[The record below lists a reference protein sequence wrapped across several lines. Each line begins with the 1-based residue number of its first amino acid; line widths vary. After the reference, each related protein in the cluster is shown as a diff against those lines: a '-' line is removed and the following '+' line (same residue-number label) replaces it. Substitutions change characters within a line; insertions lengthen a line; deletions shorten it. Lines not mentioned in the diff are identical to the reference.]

1 MSIWST
7 ATPDWQARLLAGR
20 SLVPDLPLFR
30 PEAERA
36 LRIFKRLRMPDVIGC
51 PTMAEACGPWF
62 FPVVEALFGSYD
74 PTTNRRLIQE
84 YFQLIPKK
92 NSKSSNGGAVMLVA
106 LLVNER
112 PLAEFLLIAPT
123 KEIADIS
130 FKQAKGTIKV
140 DPKLEKLFQIQDHI
154 RKITHRL
161 TGATLQVKAA
171 DTDVITGGKATGTLI
186 DETHVFAKRPRAAD
200 VFVELRGALTAR
212 PDGFLFQITTQSKE
226 APSGVFKAE
235 LDMARKVRDGLID
248 FPLLPILYELP
259 HELTE
264 KGGWKNKELWPLV
277 NPNMGRSVNMDFLAR
292 ELVAA
297 EEKGPQQLALF
308 ASQHFNIEIGLALLS
323 DGWAGAEYW
332 LGNEKAGLSNVDATL
347 TLEALL
353 QRSEVVVVGIDGG
366 GLDDLLGLAVMGR
379 EAVTGKLLLWT
390 HAWAHEIVKS
400 RRKEI
405 APKLEDL
412 AQLKQLTFVDV
423 PGEDVQAV
431 AEIVFDIERRGLLAE
446 KDAVGVDSF
455 GVADIVKALTG
466 TDDGLEAIEDEAADS
481 DDDVRFIDKDR
492 IVGVPQG
499 WQLNGAIKTAE
510 RNLAGGT
517 LIHDGSQLM
526 TWVVGNARVEPKGSA
541 ITITKQVSGSAKID
555 PLIAVFNALVL
566 IGRNPTARGVSVYD
580 RLAAGESDA
589 DASED
594 EPTERID
601 PAILADPKHPRW
613 REMRDR
619 YHALLD
625 RDNEEF
631 I

>member
-1 MSIWST
+1 M
-7 ATPDWQARLLAGR
+7 PDWQERLLAGKP
-20 SLVPDLPLFR
+20 LVPELPLFR
-30 PEAERA
+30 PEADRA
-36 LRIFKRLRMPDVIGC
+36 LRIFKRLRMPDVIGT

-62 FPVVEALFGSYD
+62 FPIVEALFGSYD
-74 PTTNRRLIQE
+74 ASTNRRMIQE

-140 DPKLEKLFQIQDHI
+140 DPRLTKLFQIQDHI

-226 APSGVFKAE
+226 APSGVFKSE

-259 HELTE
+259 PHLSE
-264 KGGWKNKELWPLV
+264 KGGWKDKALWPLV

-292 ELVAA
+292 ELIAA
-297 EEKGPQQLALF
+297 EDKGPQQLALF

-323 DGWAGAEYW
+323 DGWAGAEFW
-332 LGNEKAGLSNVDATL
+332 LGNEKAGKSNVDNTL
-347 TLEALL
+347 TLDELL
-353 QRSEVVVVGIDGG
+353 RRSEVVVVGIDGG
-366 GLDDLLGLAVMGR
+366 GLDDLLGFAAIGR
-379 EAVTGKLLLWT
+379 EIGTGNLLLWT

-405 APKLEDL
+405 APKLEDFAKL
-412 AQLKQLTFVDV
+412 GQLTFVDV
-423 PGEDVQAV
+423 PGEDVAAV
-431 AEIVFDIERRGLLAE
+431 ADLVFRIDATGLLAE
-446 KDAVGVDSF
+446 KDAIGVDSF
-455 GVADIVKALTG
+455 GVGDIVKALTG
-466 TDDGLEAIEDEAADS
+466 IDGDLEDIDENDEAIEPPQQF
-481 DDDVRFIDKDR
+481 VDKDR
-492 IVGVPQG
+492 IVGIPQG

-517 LIHDGSQLM
+517 LRHNGSELM
-526 TWVVGNARVEPKGSA
+526 SWVVGNARVEPKGSA
-541 ITITKQVSGSAKID
+541 ITITKQASGSAKID
-555 PLIAVFNALVL
+555 PLIAMFNAVVL
-566 IGRNPTARGVSVYD
+566 IGRSPNARGVSVYD
-580 RLAAGESDA
+580 RLAADEADAEAGES
-589 DASED
+589 
-594 EPTERID
+594 EPSERID
-601 PAILADPKHPRW
+601 PAILADPRHPRW

-619 YHALLD
+619 YEAFLD
-625 RDNEEF
+625 RENEDE